1 MDDVLGHI
9 GVDEGG
15 ALIDGEVLHMCDG
28 PKLSIGG

>member
-15 ALIDGEVLHMCDG
+15 AFIDGEVLLMCDG
-28 PKLSIGG
+28 LESS